1 MYRRLSA
8 HLLMTNTVSLL
19 LLLWIVFLYR
29 QSLEQPY
36 RYERPKVEL
45 RGLAEIP
52 VEREMR
58 QFHTGIQ
65 PGDTT
70 PFMGGLTDEANAA
83 WASILDAGLVKLTP
97 EQAAKLPY
105 ETARDPHDSS
115 SYVGVLDVFHQLHC
129 LNHIREGY
137 YNAGRRELAPQPGE
151 IVTHVDHCFD
161 FLRQNLMCWSDT
173 SITPIGWSSDRGE
186 FVPQYDPIKECANF
200 DKIHVWA
207 KGDERWLPDEPGHRN
222 QST

>member
-1 MYRRLSA
+1 MAFVTNESEVRDERSKTQYPSSDAMYRRLSA

-83 WASILDAGLVKLTP
+83 WASILDGQHSHLHDEQHDELTAPSRSRQAHARASRQAPLRDGAG
-97 EQAAKLPY
+97 
-105 ETARDPHDSS
+105 SS
-115 SYVGVLDVFHQLHC
+115 RFFQLC
-129 LNHIREGY
+129 RCP
-137 YNAGRRELAPQPGE
+137 RRLSSAPLLG
-151 IVTHVDHCFD
+151 TRHV
-161 FLRQNLMCWSDT
+161 
-173 SITPIGWSSDRGE
+173 SS
-186 FVPQYDPIKECANF
+186 V
-200 DKIHVWA
+200 
-207 KGDERWLPDEPGHRN
+207 
-222 QST
+222 S